1 MARCLPGQWRE
12 NEMTE
17 KNCFSYFKL
26 SQGKK
31 QVRRGNTMNKLECPY
46 FDSCNAPL
54 CPLDEE
60 GLKKAIWYPDE
71 EICKRRGLNYS
82 WLKVQKKIGRRAK
95 HGGYFTF
102 EMITHSCR
110 ISQGITGLDPD
121 KEEGPQL
128 EKWLRNRS
136 PKRGLRGVSKPCSK
150 GGFMA
155 QNRALRGGFK
165 EV

>member
-1 MARCLPGQWRE
+1 
-12 NEMTE
+12 MTE

-71 EICKRRGLNYS
+71 GICKRRLNRP
-82 WLKVQKKIGRRAK
+82 WLKIQKKIAKRAK
-95 HGGYFTF
+95 HSDGYFTIQ
-102 EMITHSCR
+102 MLVHSCR
-110 ISQGITGLDPD
+110 ICKGIEGLDPD

-128 EKWLRNRS
+128 QKWLKNHS
-136 PKRGLRGVSKPCSK
+136 AKRGLRGVSKPCSK
-150 GGFMA
+150 GGVTT
-155 QNRALRGGFK
+155 QNHALKGGFMG
-165 EV
+165 V